1 MPMYCPNC
9 STPAIEG
16 AKFCKACGLNLA
28 AVTQALSGEV
38 AVSEP
43 LLDREYKRARR
54 SVSEGIQGA
63 AVGAALLVSAVMIY
77 LLPSAWKGYYDV
89 ASMALALS
97 GVIKLFRGI
106 GRIVDAK
113 VGASILGGRARSVGT
128 GRLAAP
134 APATRGLA
142 PRPEVNQL
150 PTSGREQTEQPQIN
164 REGSVPLREIQD
176 EIMSKLR
183 N

>member
-1 MPMYCPNC
+1 
-9 STPAIEG
+9 
-16 AKFCKACGLNLA
+16 LNLA
-28 AVTQALSGEV
+28 AITQALSGEV

-63 AVGAALLVSAVMIY
+63 AVGAALLVSALLIY
-77 LLPSAWKGYYDV
+77 LLPSSWKNYYDV
-89 ASMALALS
+89 ASMVLALS

-106 GRIVDAK
+106 SRIVDAR
-113 VGASILGGRARSVGT
+113 VGASMLGGRPKASGRS
-128 GRLAAP
+128 RLAV
-134 APATRGLA
+134 PATRGLA

-150 PTSGREQTEQPQIN
+150 PTSGREPS
-164 REGSVPLREIQD
+164 EGSVPLREIQD
-176 EIMSKLR
+176 EIISKLR